1 MEKHPLKRA
10 SKGNQWSGC
19 MRIRVGINGFG
30 RIGRALFRIAR
41 QDERFE
47 VVALNDIDPNVE
59 NHAYLAKFDSHYGRL
74 HEEVSG
80 TAKEKCL
87 RIGGRTIPFH
97 AAADM
102 ADVPWQTHEVDVVI
116 DASGVETNL
125 ASARALI
132 DARRVPKVIVT
143 NAPAAGTDA
152 TVVFGVNEHA
162 YDPARHHVLSASI
175 CDVMSSA
182 VVLGILDRHC
192 GIRSGFVTTMHPWL
206 SYQNLLDGSVKSVAN
221 PGHYWDDFALGRA
234 SNANL
239 IPKKTTL
246 VPALAKVLPQVAD
259 KIMAM
264 SFRVPTAAVTVSD
277 LVLELGSPTT
287 AEAVNA
293 LLKER
298 AGSMA
303 RILGYQE
310 EQRVSSDFMGIEQS
324 VFVDGRWTAVNNEG
338 RTVRLVLW
346 YDNEWGYSQRVADLA
361 VLAGKRHA

>member
-1 MEKHPLKRA
+1 
-10 SKGNQWSGC
+10 
-19 MRIRVGINGFG
+19 MRVRVGINGFG

-41 QDERFE
+41 QDDRFD
-47 VVALNDIDPNVE
+47 VVALNDVDPNVE

-74 HEEVSG
+74 GEEVSG
-80 TAKEKCL
+80 STGEKCL

-97 AAADM
+97 AAADI
-102 ADVPWQTHEVDVVI
+102 ADVPWQAHEVDVVI
-116 DASGVETNL
+116 DASGIQTNL

-132 DARRVPKVIVT
+132 DAQRVPKVVVT

-152 TVVFGVNEHA
+152 TVVFGVNEHT
-162 YDPARHHVLSASI
+162 YDPARHHVVSASI

-182 VVLGILDRHC
+182 VVLGILDKRC
-192 GIRSGFVTTMHPWL
+192 GIRSGFITTMHPWL
-206 SYQNLLDGSVKSVAN
+206 SYQNLLDGSVKSVTN

-234 SNANL
+234 SNVNL

-246 VPALAKVLPQVAD
+246 VPALSKVLPNIAE

-264 SFRVPTAAVTVSD
+264 SFRVPTASVTVSD
-277 LVLELGSPTT
+277 VVLELASPMT
-287 AEAVNA
+287 AEEVNA
-293 LLKER
+293 LLQDH
-298 AGSMA
+298 AGSMP
-303 RILGYQE
+303 RVLGYQE

-338 RTVRLVLW
+338 RTLRLVLW

-361 VLAGKRHA
+361 VLMGKRHA